1 MIKIA
6 NAVAF
11 ELIFQEHW
19 NDETYD
25 NEVTGIVAL
34 GGCELFRTE
43 INCYR
48 EDDREE
54 ELITAFA
61 LKLRALLQEDDG
73 TNR

>member
-34 GGCELFRTE
+34 GVNYSAPRSIATVKMIGMK
-43 INCYR
+43 N
-48 EDDREE
+48 
-54 ELITAFA
+54 
-61 LKLRALLQEDDG
+61 
-73 TNR
+73 